1 MLDTY
6 NDNNFNSNNPDN
18 FPTPE
23 EIDLDYS
30 LISNVSF
37 GGIDFDDYPDFCDA
51 YIESADY
58 NGVEMTEAEL
68 EIINEDIGYWHDDI
82 IQSCF

>member
-1 MLDTY
+1 L
-6 NDNNFNSNNPDN
+6 
-18 FPTPE
+18 
-23 EIDLDYS
+23 DLDYS
-30 LISNVSF
+30 LIDNIIF

-58 NGVEMTEAEL
+58 DGVEMTEAQL
-68 EIINEDIGYWHDDI
+68 EIINDDIGYWHDDI

>member
-18 FPTPE
+18 FPESE
-23 EIDLDYS
+23 ELDLDYS
-30 LISNVSF
+30 LIDNVVF
-37 GGIDFDDYPDFCDA
+37 GGVDPEDYPDFCDA

-58 NGVEMTEAEL
+58 NGVEMTEAQLEL
-68 EIINEDIGYWHDDI
+68 LDISYFYEDII
-82 IQSCF
+82 ESIF

>member
-18 FPTPE
+18 FPESE
-23 EIDLDYS
+23 ELDLDYS
-30 LISNVSF
+30 LIDNIIF

-58 NGVEMTEAEL
+58 DGVEMTEAQL
-68 EIINEDIGYWHDDI
+68 EIINDDIGYWHDDI

>member
-18 FPTPE
+18 FPESE

-30 LISNVSF
+30 LIDNIIF